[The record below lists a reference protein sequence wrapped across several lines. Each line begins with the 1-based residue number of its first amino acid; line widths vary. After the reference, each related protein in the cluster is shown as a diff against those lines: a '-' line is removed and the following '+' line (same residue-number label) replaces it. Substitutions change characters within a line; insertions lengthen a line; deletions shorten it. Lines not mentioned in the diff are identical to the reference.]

1 MMMIYRILK
10 PIQFIVNSVT
20 YHITEPSSEP
30 LHILTVEIAIL

>member
-1 MMMIYRILK
+1 MIYRVL
-10 PIQFIVNSVT
+10 IQFIVNSVT